1 MDIFLQKILSILNIS
16 KVMSDKPDKT
26 KPFPFNTC
34 EVRGD
39 IVDQPYSASI
49 NVLSCIILL
58 YLLSLAKHLEIQLF
72 IASLFVFQAYH
83 AYSHMFWSDNEY
95 SLEHVY
101 IIHAIS
107 YIIIVALINAI
118 SFISGELPNIPIIFG
133 AILLDI
139 YILYNYIGTLYNA
152 ISGINIWV
160 IVLITGLWNVKL
172 PAFAKQLLPILLML
186 FAVII
191 ALFFN
196 EKYNCSAM
204 MDTYVFPYHTAI
216 EICGLIISSLF
227 AYIFILL
234 EIDKS

>member
-1 MDIFLQKILSILNIS
+1 
-16 KVMSDKPDKT
+16 MSDKSDKP

-58 YLLSLAKHLEIQLF
+58 YLLSQAKHLEIRLF

-83 AYSHMFWSDNEY
+83 AYSHMFWNDNEH

-101 IIHAIS
+101 IIHSIS

-118 SFISGELPNIPIIFG
+118 SFISGELPNIPIIFT

-172 PAFAKQLLPILLML
+172 PAVAKQLLPILLML

-204 MDTYVFPYHTAI
+204 MDTYVFPYHIAI

-234 EIDKS
+234 EIDLDKK

>member
-1 MDIFLQKILSILNIS
+1 
-16 KVMSDKPDKT
+16 MSDKSDKP

-34 EVRGD
+34 DVRGD

-49 NVLSCIILL
+49 NVLSCVILL
-58 YLLSLAKHLEIQLF
+58 YLLSLAKHLEIRLF

-107 YIIIVALINAI
+107 YIIVFALINAI
-118 SFISGELPNIPIIFG
+118 SFISGKLPNIPIIFG

-172 PAFAKQLLPILLML
+172 PAFVKQLLPILLML

-191 ALFFN
+191 VLFFN

-234 EIDKS
+234 EIDKG

>member
-16 KVMSDKPDKT
+16 KVMSDKPDKP

-83 AYSHMFWSDNEY
+83 AYSHMFWNDNEY

-101 IIHAIS
+101 IIHTIS

-172 PAFAKQLLPILLML
+172 PVFAKQLLPILLML

-191 ALFFN
+191 VLFFN

-234 EIDKS
+234 EIDKG

>member
-1 MDIFLQKILSILNIS
+1 
-16 KVMSDKPDKT
+16 
-26 KPFPFNTC
+26 
-34 EVRGD
+34 
-39 IVDQPYSASI
+39 
-49 NVLSCIILL
+49 
-58 YLLSLAKHLEIQLF
+58 
-72 IASLFVFQAYH
+72 
-83 AYSHMFWSDNEY
+83 
-95 SLEHVY
+95 
-101 IIHAIS
+101 
-107 YIIIVALINAI
+107 
-118 SFISGELPNIPIIFG
+118 
-133 AILLDI
+133 LLDI

-172 PAFAKQLLPILLML
+172 PAVAKQLLPILLML

-204 MDTYVFPYHTAI
+204 MDTYVFPYHIAI

-234 EIDKS
+234 EIDLDKK